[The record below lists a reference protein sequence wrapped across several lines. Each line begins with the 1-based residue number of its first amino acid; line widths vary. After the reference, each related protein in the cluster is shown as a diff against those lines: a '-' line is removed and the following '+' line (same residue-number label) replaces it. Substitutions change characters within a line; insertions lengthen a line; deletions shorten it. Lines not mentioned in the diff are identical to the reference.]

1 MRGKS
6 IVSLSLVLVLV
17 SVLMMGIQPVR
28 ATPYEYELYVDGFT
42 ADWVDWSQ
50 VGDTPYLNA
59 PNDGNYIE
67 ASEYGQLAGSFT
79 FENINLPPCEV
90 ITKVVL
96 EGYTNGP
103 FDLTN
108 DFDVYTTPDWVWLG
122 SLYAT
127 GVPAWV
133 TRRWYP
139 SWTVDEV
146 YPAALTE
153 AGLNSLQ
160 VLVHFFTRD
169 RLPRP
174 PAQIDSLRL
183 KVYTAISATID
194 FTPNTINAKS
204 STPYLKC
211 KITLS
216 CGFNASDINQSTIL
230 LDDFIA
236 PSWFGT
242 PTDST
247 LKVEFNMTEVKPHI
261 ANVANDILQGD
272 PVPSGG
278 VDVPLTV
285 TFNLT
290 DGTPFQG
297 SENVT
302 YIVP

>member
-1 MRGKS
+1 M
-6 IVSLSLVLVLV
+6 SLSSVLVLV
-17 SVLMMGIQPVR
+17 SVMMMNIQPVH

-50 VGDTPYLNA
+50 VGDPPYLDA
-59 PNDGNYIE
+59 ITDDNYIE

-79 FENINLPPCEV
+79 FEDINLPPCVV

-108 DFDVYTTPDWVWLG
+108 DFDVYTTPDGVWLG

-133 TRRWYP
+133 TRRWY

-146 YPAALTE
+146 YPAVLTE

-160 VLVHFFTRD
+160 VLVHFFTVD

-194 FTPNTINAKS
+194 FTPNTINANIGS
-204 STPYLKC
+204 QYLKC

-236 PSWFGT
+236 PIWFGT
-242 PTDST
+242 PVDNT
-247 LKVEFNMTEVKPHI
+247 LKVEFNMTDVKPHI

-272 PVPSGG
+272 PVPNGG
-278 VDVPLTV
+278 LDVPLTV

-297 SENVT
+297 SEDMK
-302 YIVP
+302 YIAP

>member
-6 IVSLSLVLVLV
+6 TVSLSFVLILV

-28 ATPYEYELYVDGFT
+28 APPYEYELYVD
-42 ADWVDWSQ
+42 DYKPWVSQ
-50 VGDTPYLNA
+50 WAVSGVSPWLNA
-59 PNDGNYIE
+59 TGDGNYIE
-67 ASEYGQLAGSFT
+67 GTFDGAWMANFT
-79 FENINLPPCEV
+79 FEDITLPPCEV

-103 FDLTN
+103 YNLTV
-108 DFDVYTTPDWVWLG
+108 DYDVYTLPDFVWLG

-127 GVPAWV
+127 GAPAWV

-139 SWTVDEV
+139 SWTVDQV

-153 AGLNSLQ
+153 AGLNSLE
-160 VLVHFFTRD
+160 VMVYFYDPYGSGGTGNI
-169 RLPRP
+169 
-174 PAQIDSLRL
+174 IDALRL

-194 FTPNTINAKS
+194 FTPNTINAKIGS
-204 STPYLKC
+204 KYLKC
-211 KITLS
+211 TITLS
-216 CGFNASDINQSTIL
+216 CGFNASDIIQSTIL

-236 PSWFGT
+236 PIWFSSPVGN
-242 PTDST
+242 T
-247 LKVEFNMTEVKPHI
+247 LKVEFNMTEAKDHI
-261 ANVANDILQGD
+261 ANVANDILQGK

-278 VDVPLTV
+278 IEVPLTV

-297 SENVT
+297 SESVK
-302 YIVP
+302 YIA

>member
-1 MRGKS
+1 M
-6 IVSLSLVLVLV
+6 
-17 SVLMMGIQPVR
+17 MMGIQPVH

-42 ADWVDWSQ
+42 EDWVDWSQ

-59 PNDGNYIE
+59 INDGNYIE
-67 ASEYGQLAGSFT
+67 ASEYGQIAGNFT

-108 DFDVYTTPDWVWLG
+108 DFDVYTTPDFVWLG

-127 GVPAWV
+127 GAPAWV
-133 TRRWYP
+133 TRRWE

-146 YPAALTE
+146 YPAVLTE

-160 VLVHFFTRD
+160 VLVYFFTLD

-194 FTPNTINAKS
+194 FTPNTINAKA
-204 STPYLKC
+204 STKYLKC
-211 KITLS
+211 TITLS
-216 CGFNASDINQSTIL
+216 CGFSALYINQSSIL
-230 LDDFIA
+230 LDGVIA
-236 PSWFGT
+236 PSLFGT
-242 PTDST
+242 PSGST
-247 LKVEFNMTEVKPHI
+247 LKVEFDMAAVKPHI

-272 PVPSGG
+272 PVPAGG
-278 VDVPLTV
+278 LDVPLTV

-290 DGTPFQG
+290 SSAGGTPFQG
-297 SENVT
+297 SDDVKFIT
-302 YIVP
+302 